1 MERSGSTFVAFHKDK
16 YRRNREVHDFI
27 LSKNRDKYRI
37 NGEITSFV
45 CFSQS
50 FINFDDCI
58 ALHCGFVITNLIIY
72 ASETLSWKC
81 WLICVS
87 VYFGYFAR
95 RYYKRSYACEIFQT
109 EKRKKRKT
117 LQRFFCVATEQFSR
131 LRCFSNRKQV
141 LLAF

>member
-16 YRRNREVHDFI
+16 YRRNREVRDFT

-37 NGEITSFV
+37 NGEITGSV

-58 ALHCGFVITNLIIY
+58 AFHYSFVITNLIIY

-81 WLICVS
+81 WYISGILRAGTTNVATH
-87 VYFGYFAR
+87 AR
-95 RYYKRSYACEIFQT
+95 FFKQRK
-109 EKRKKRKT
+109 EKKDVARLAT
-117 LQRFFCVATEQFSR
+117 FCVATEHFSR
-131 LRCFSNRKQV
+131 LRCFSNQKQV
-141 LLAF
+141 Y

>member
-1 MERSGSTFVAFHKDK
+1 MERSGSIFVAFHKDK
-16 YRRNREVHDFI
+16 YRRNREVHDFT

-37 NGEITSFV
+37 NGEITDSV

-58 ALHCGFVITNLIIY
+58 AFHYSFVITNLIIY

-95 RYYKRSYACEIFQT
+95 RYYKRSYACEIFRT
-109 EKRKKRKT
+109 EKRKKDVARLAT
-117 LQRFFCVATEQFSR
+117 FCVATEHFSR
-131 LRCFSNRKQV
+131 LRYFSNRKRV